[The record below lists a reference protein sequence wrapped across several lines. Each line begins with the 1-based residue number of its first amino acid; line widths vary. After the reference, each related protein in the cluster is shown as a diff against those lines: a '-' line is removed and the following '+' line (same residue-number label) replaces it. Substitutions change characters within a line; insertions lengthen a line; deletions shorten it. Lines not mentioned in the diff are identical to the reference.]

1 MSTID
6 ASRDHRTSRTPTAG
20 ERPSHPHIVLRAL
33 RYASVGPSGSWAQRS
48 GVALGLVI
56 GSALLAASSAIHL
69 KLWSTGYRT
78 IPTIG
83 PLFLIQGLAGLLLAV
98 LVLLSRRL
106 LIVVTAAGF
115 LIATI
120 GGLLLSISFGLF
132 GFMDTLAAPYAGL
145 SLGVE
150 STGAVVFAVIGAV
163 LVRGHAHADQGTPQM
178 DRGQDERGLQARRG

>member
-1 MSTID
+1 M
-6 ASRDHRTSRTPTAG
+6 
-20 ERPSHPHIVLRAL
+20 
-33 RYASVGPSGSWAQRS
+33 
-48 GVALGLVI
+48 LGLVI

-83 PLFLIQGLAGLLLAV
+83 PLFLVQGLAGLLLAV
-98 LVLLSRRL
+98 LVLLSRRV

-120 GGLLLSISFGLF
+120 GGLLLSISFGFF

-150 STGAVVFAVIGAV
+150 SAGAVVLTVIGAV
-163 LVRGHAHADQGTPQM
+163 LVRGHAP
-178 DRGQDERGLQARRG
+178 